1 MKALKYAG
9 LALAL
14 TAGSASAQDAVAIA
28 DLAKDP
34 GAYAGKQVLI
44 SDCMVLGFN
53 TIVGAQCTTK
63 PMDPSML
70 VYIDEVPEKLH
81 HPKEDLYLFERLKR
95 CSPQAAALIAK
106 LEREHT
112 EGYALTQ
119 ELSRALIR
127 YQGTGAAGFPQFR
140 DCVAR
145 YLDFNWRHLNCE
157 EDELLPLARRDLT
170 PEDWS
175 AIDAAFAANF
185 DPWSGPSREYA
196 ELFDRIVEMAP
207 APIGFGRPSSA
218 A

>member
-1 MKALKYAG
+1 MARSIDIIRSEHR
-9 LALAL
+9 ALAAVL
-14 TAGSASAQDAVAIA
+14 SAFKAVVEGVEHKQFAPDFALLSA
-28 DLAKDP
+28 
-34 GAYAGKQVLI
+34 
-44 SDCMVLGFN
+44 
-53 TIVGAQCTTK
+53 
-63 PMDPSML
+63 ML

>member
-1 MKALKYAG
+1 MARSIDIIRSEHR
-9 LALAL
+9 ALAAVL
-14 TAGSASAQDAVAIA
+14 SAFKAVVEGVEHKQFAPDFALLSA
-28 DLAKDP
+28 
-34 GAYAGKQVLI
+34 
-44 SDCMVLGFN
+44 
-53 TIVGAQCTTK
+53 
-63 PMDPSML
+63 ML

-185 DPWSGPSREYA
+185 DPWWGPSREYA